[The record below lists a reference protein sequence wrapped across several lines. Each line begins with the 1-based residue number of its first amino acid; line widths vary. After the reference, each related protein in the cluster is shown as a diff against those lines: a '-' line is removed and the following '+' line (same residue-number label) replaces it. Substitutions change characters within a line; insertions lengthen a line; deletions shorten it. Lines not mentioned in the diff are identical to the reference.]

1 MKLYRETELKDV
13 LIGGPILEAKQGT
26 RTSNSYATFPNDY
39 EGGRIYLKPIEITEE
54 EIHDILINTITVRRD
69 LGGPDEIRQSTLIDA
84 AKAILN
90 LLKEE

>member
-39 EGGRIYLKPIEITEE
+39 EGERIYLKPIEITEE
-54 EIHDILINTITVRRD
+54 EIHVLANKFLI
-69 LGGPDEIRQSTLIDA
+69 IDDDNLSDSDVPYFTMEG